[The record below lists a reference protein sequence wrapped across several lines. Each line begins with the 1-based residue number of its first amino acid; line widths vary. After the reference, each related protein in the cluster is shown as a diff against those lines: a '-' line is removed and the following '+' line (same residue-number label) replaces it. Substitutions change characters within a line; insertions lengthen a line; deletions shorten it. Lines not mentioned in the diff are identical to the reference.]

1 LSLEFR
7 YRTEFIREYLQEQNI
22 LYYICPKFCYFLP
35 VDFPAKLEIKRTSN
49 LETYLHT
56 LHKASNYSI
65 RVLAYTATG
74 DGLASHPLFCQ
85 TDDDVPDAP
94 AAIKAAALTADSIL
108 ISWLTPKNRNG
119 IISHYTVYSR
129 EAGRKGQAKSKF
141 QRNGAQR
148 AALKCIRTFNFFAR
162 SSSHGACRRERLS
175 GDIRVT
181 QPGRKSNVRILGFG
195 FDIRGRRGAH
205 ICDRPGHQYAR

>member
-1 LSLEFR
+1 LSCQKWKKYIFSFKNYIKSIEKV
-7 YRTEFIREYLQEQNI
+7 I
-22 LYYICPKFCYFLP
+22 LILFFSLNSCIIQTL

-129 EAGRKGQAKSKF
+129 EAGRKGQAKSEY

-148 AALKCIRTFNFFAR
+148 GAVKSIRPFNFFR
-162 SSSHGACRRERLS
+162 MVQLTWCVSTRTG
-175 GDIRVT
+175 IR
-181 QPGRKSNVRILGFG
+181 
-195 FDIRGRRGAH
+195 
-205 ICDRPGHQYAR
+205 